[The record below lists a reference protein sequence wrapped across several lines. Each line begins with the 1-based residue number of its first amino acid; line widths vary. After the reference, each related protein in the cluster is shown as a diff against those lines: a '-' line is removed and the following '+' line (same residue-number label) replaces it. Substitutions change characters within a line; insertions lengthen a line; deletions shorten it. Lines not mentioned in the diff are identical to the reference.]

1 MPKTDLR
8 VIKTRSI
15 IRSALVDIMAQKPIS
30 RITIS
35 EICALARIN
44 RKTFYRHYR
53 AVGDVLEEFE
63 NEYLDE
69 FSKNL
74 QSRSLLNI
82 GAVMRAVSETV
93 KLHRDFFGCVMKCNS
108 EIFMNGR
115 MKLALRRTLIA
126 ALKNNGAKISDR
138 EINAA
143 AEFVVSGML
152 SLYAQW
158 FLNGCRE
165 DIDALAE
172 IAVKTAA
179 NGLSA
184 YLPEKKL

>member
-53 AVGDVLEEFE
+53 AVGDVLEEIE
-63 NEYLDE
+63 NEYLEE

-74 QSRSLLNI
+74 QSRSLLDI

-108 EIFMNGR
+108 GIFMNGR

-126 ALKNNGAKISDR
+126 ALKNNGAKISGS
-138 EINAA
+138 EISAVS
-143 AEFVVSGML
+143 EFVVSGML

-165 DIDALAE
+165 DIDALSE

-184 YLPEKKL
+184 YLPNKF